1 MHVDTM
7 PGHTFDYDAWENAAW
22 EALLLL
28 DKYLKTDQND
38 MTRLHGN
45 ISLLFTPSVGIHFV
59 HWNDK
64 QTRRGILFLFCL
76 HVYNRSSNTQGQ
88 MVLLNS
94 ENRVMHLVFVL
105 FTCLQQKQQHTR
117 PNGFTRQRESS
128 HQHCEPHADSQATAL
143 HCCRQR
149 LHYYC
154 QRRTSTD
161 GANEG
166 FEAHSSTRGPRHAI
180 L

>member
-1 MHVDTM
+1 MLLVSLQALNASITGTHVDTM

-59 HWNDK
+59 QWNDK

-88 MVLLNS
+88 MVLLDS
-94 ENRVMHLVFVL
+94 ENRVISIVNHMPIHKPQL
-105 FTCLQQKQQHTR
+105 FTAAGSGSIIIVNDVQVPMVRMKGLRHTV
-117 PNGFTRQRESS
+117 PQ
-128 HQHCEPHADSQATAL
+128 
-143 HCCRQR
+143 
-149 LHYYC
+149 
-154 QRRTSTD
+154 
-161 GANEG
+161 
-166 FEAHSSTRGPRHAI
+166 EAEDTPFYNLRMRNFI
-180 L
+180 I